1 MIGLRF
7 LSGGNRN
14 FMSSIRNVGIIAHVD
29 AGNDEVAINIQPLH
43 ITYSKKSVQ
52 FFALHRKDYDYGEYA
67 LSRWCNKEGRSSG
80 RWKHDY

>member
-29 AGNDEVAINIQPLH
+29 AGNDEVAINIPPLH
-43 ITYSKKSVQ
+43 ITY
-52 FFALHRKDYDYGEYA
+52 
-67 LSRWCNKEGRSSG
+67 
-80 RWKHDY
+80 